1 MALLQKSK
9 NFPLPYG
16 HDPRYSTSSEQS
28 CPLPCEQTRM
38 KLGRQKTM
46 LIVAFMVAVLA
57 IGSLLMW
64 RDIRVAPRVQ
74 PGTLLTVAHQ
84 DTTILDV
91 RSMWEYESGHIPGA
105 EHAAF
110 WSPSQLLNLRIPL
123 DATVVI
129 YCELGPRA
137 AWAKWTLQLAGYR
150 DVRYLQG
157 HMAGW
162 REAKM
167 PEDSLPTLPGK

>member
-1 MALLQKSK
+1 
-9 NFPLPYG
+9 
-16 HDPRYSTSSEQS
+16 
-28 CPLPCEQTRM
+28 
-38 KLGRQKTM
+38 
-46 LIVAFMVAVLA
+46 
-57 IGSLLMW
+57 
-64 RDIRVAPRVQ
+64 
-74 PGTLLTVAHQ
+74 
-84 DTTILDV
+84 
-91 RSMWEYESGHIPGA
+91 MWEYESGHIPGA

-167 PEDSLPTLPGK
+167 PEDSLPTSPGK

>member
-1 MALLQKSK
+1 MKSRK
-9 NFPLPYG
+9 KKILMTAAF
-16 HDPRYSTSSEQS
+16 T
-28 CPLPCEQTRM
+28 
-38 KLGRQKTM
+38 
-46 LIVAFMVAVLA
+46 VAIFA
-57 IGSLLMW
+57 ISSLLMW
-64 RDIRVAPRVQ
+64 RDIRVAPRVA
-74 PGTLLTVAHQ
+74 PATLLTVAHQ

-105 EHAAF
+105 ARAAF
-110 WSPSQLLNLRIPL
+110 WSPTQLLDLRIPR
-123 DATVVI
+123 DATIVI

-150 DVRYLQG
+150 NVYYLDG

-167 PEDSLPTLPGK
+167 PEDSLPALPSK

>member
-1 MALLQKSK
+1 MAS
-9 NFPLPYG
+9 
-16 HDPRYSTSSEQS
+16 
-28 CPLPCEQTRM
+28 
-38 KLGRQKTM
+38 
-46 LIVAFMVAVLA
+46 MVAIFA
-57 IGSLLMW
+57 IGSVLMW
-64 RDIRVAPRVQ
+64 RDIRFASRVAPNE
-74 PGTLLTVAHQ
+74 LLTVAHQ
-84 DTTILDV
+84 STTILDV
-91 RSMWEYESGHIPGA
+91 RSIWEYESGHIPGA
-105 EHAAF
+105 ERAAF
-110 WSPSQLLNLRIPL
+110 WSPTQLLDLRIPR

-167 PEDSLPTLPGK
+167 PEDSLPALPGK